1 MEEGRGMKK
10 REKASGRGRGI
21 RILKHKGNISVFQIT
36 YRNAS

>member
-21 RILKHKGNISVFQIT
+21 RILKRKGISVFQIT
-36 YRNAS
+36 KLNAL